1 MCGIGWNHTSGSTT
15 PHYAIERWN
24 LLPKGWALG
33 TSGHWHHA
41 FRTTCKKS
49 MTRQDSNHRYETN
62 QTANG
67 HSRSSRDE
75 AARFRVCQ
83 GKKFQ
88 LFWQLGSI
96 SCRCKE
102 ILSLKLH
109 PSVGPVTLIILR
121 LCHPQKKR
129 KTNWQPPSRE
139 SLRKSYCSFS
149 ATSMPA
155 LMLIKAHSPFVW
167 ISFAFGRWTKT
178 ANAC

>member
-1 MCGIGWNHTSGSTT
+1 MK
-15 PHYAIERWN
+15 
-24 LLPKGWALG
+24 L
-33 TSGHWHHA
+33 
-41 FRTTCKKS
+41 
-49 MTRQDSNHRYETN
+49 TRLH
-62 QTANG
+62 G

-83 GKKFQ
+83 GKKFNF
-88 LFWQLGSI
+88 FWQLGSI

-155 LMLIKAHSPFVW
+155 LVLIKAHSPF
-167 ISFAFGRWTKT
+167 FGSVLHSKDERKRPTP
-178 ANAC
+178 ARVLLSLQPLCQ